1 MNEMTSSNQPKPPP
15 GDPTKPE
22 LQGELQRQ
30 LLELFPDLDPD
41 IVAKMLELTERDGG
55 EVS

>member
-1 MNEMTSSNQPKPPP
+1 MNEMTSSNQPKQPP
-15 GDPTKPE
+15 GDLARTEPR
-22 LQGELQRQ
+22 GELQRQ
-30 LLELFPDLDPD
+30 LRELFPDLDPD